1 VENTVTVA
9 DPYHPESLDYGHVY
23 HINMEHLV
31 CAILLGVVT
40 YDGNLLVI
48 TK

>member
-1 VENTVTVA
+1 VA
-9 DPYHPESLDYGHVY
+9 DPYHPESMNYGLTY
-23 HINMEHLV
+23 HINMEHLI

-40 YDGNLLVI
+40 YDGNLLII